1 MISVNCSDLCSFSA
15 GGPSETP
22 LPEGQ
27 QSIGPPP
34 ILPRSQRDAKTV
46 LIADSDRDL
55 LNILSVRCRRLGLKV
70 LAAPDATT
78 ALAIIRLRSLQLIC
92 LDLQMSADD
101 GSSLCERISGVA
113 SPDEVPL
120 IILTGQADPDTIM
133 RCNAMGAYYVEKGP
147 QIWNRLEPLLKELLD
162 DSPAPPADA
171 AGYASMT
178 LAGDALCESHF
189 LVATSESLCVPE
201 LQPCSP
207 VPAPSADFLTETTIR
222 PANLDPTAIDQ
233 EGAARSAE
241 PPVSRSETEHHEVPE
256 TSEIESN
263 SSVATES
270 VWSHIT
276 QTVERLLTRAVGTDE
291 DDSLAAQASTPIAAN
306 VTDDH
311 IAASEHCESALA
323 ADEIAILESADASDC
338 DEARY
343 RENLEHTP
351 VSIGHQAPCQLTP
364 NDAARLIDLD
374 KAWTTIG
381 KDKPKP
387 QTPIERKKDGSLSQ
401 AAKGETQ
408 KTILIADDD
417 GDLVQMLALR
427 FNEMGLHVFRSPD
440 AMHAL
445 LGVNRVRPDLAL
457 LDVNMPGG
465 NGLSVCEMLAG
476 DDVLSKIPVIIM
488 SGESGKEIQ
497 QRCRTLH
504 ATYVPKGAG
513 LWDRLEPVVRRALG
527 MVVSESS
534 EVLTGPSAETEP
546 IRRRPSIL
554 CIDDDPDISK
564 ILKLRLDRYGVDVL
578 RAFNGMQGYWTALDM
593 RPDMIILDMVMPDG
607 SGNYIFGRL
616 RSHPLTEKV
625 PVLMLTGINTPG
637 IRRQMF
643 GLGVDAF
650 LTKPIDFIALL
661 EHIRQYVP
669 ICDAQAAT
677 MPCEAADSHEDVR
690 AELLVAN

>member
-1 MISVNCSDLCSFSA
+1 
-15 GGPSETP
+15 
-22 LPEGQ
+22 
-27 QSIGPPP
+27 
-34 ILPRSQRDAKTV
+34 
-46 LIADSDRDL
+46 
-55 LNILSVRCRRLGLKV
+55 
-70 LAAPDATT
+70 
-78 ALAIIRLRSLQLIC
+78 
-92 LDLQMSADD
+92 
-101 GSSLCERISGVA
+101 
-113 SPDEVPL
+113 
-120 IILTGQADPDTIM
+120 
-133 RCNAMGAYYVEKGP
+133 
-147 QIWNRLEPLLKELLD
+147 
-162 DSPAPPADA
+162 
-171 AGYASMT
+171 
-178 LAGDALCESHF
+178 
-189 LVATSESLCVPE
+189 
-201 LQPCSP
+201 
-207 VPAPSADFLTETTIR
+207 
-222 PANLDPTAIDQ
+222 
-233 EGAARSAE
+233 
-241 PPVSRSETEHHEVPE
+241 
-256 TSEIESN
+256 
-263 SSVATES
+263 
-270 VWSHIT
+270 
-276 QTVERLLTRAVGTDE
+276 
-291 DDSLAAQASTPIAAN
+291 
-306 VTDDH
+306 
-311 IAASEHCESALA
+311 
-323 ADEIAILESADASDC
+323 
-338 DEARY
+338 
-343 RENLEHTP
+343 
-351 VSIGHQAPCQLTP
+351 
-364 NDAARLIDLD
+364 
-374 KAWTTIG
+374 
-381 KDKPKP
+381 
-387 QTPIERKKDGSLSQ
+387 
-401 AAKGETQ
+401 
-408 KTILIADDD
+408 
-417 GDLVQMLALR
+417 
-427 FNEMGLHVFRSPD
+427 
-440 AMHAL
+440 